1 MLKKKKSALSNFGR
15 YILVVYKI
23 CCCLQSLPSQVQ
35 KEQKEGGIFSN
46 LIFQK
51 IQITLLFFGKDSISS
66 HVSTT
71 SKNVQLNVF
80 FLTTCQQSEGI
91 VSSFE

>member
-1 MLKKKKSALSNFGR
+1 MLKKKESALSNFGR

-51 IQITLLFFGKDSISS
+51 IQITLLFFGKD
-66 HVSTT
+66 
-71 SKNVQLNVF
+71 NM
-80 FLTTCQQSEGI
+80 
-91 VSSFE
+91 

>member
-51 IQITLLFFGKDSISS
+51 IQITLLFFLVKITCKTR
-66 HVSTT
+66 TT
-71 SKNVQLNVF
+71 S
-80 FLTTCQQSEGI
+80 E
-91 VSSFE
+91 SSWAYGFIIHA